1 MSEPD
6 RPDDRELDAFLERRS
21 DISRA
26 YRADTQ
32 TQTAPETL
40 DAGLLAQ
47 AAQPA
52 VLALRARRIQ
62 RWRVPLTMAASLVVV
77 VGVLRLTRDDA
88 AARRQTLAP
97 QVTVAAATATAH
109 AAPVAAA
116 VEAVVDPA
124 DRTQEDKRK
133 DAGGAALPSPRID
146 AAKKAE
152 QGESRHPAAPA
163 EQPASRGVLGESL
176 PPPPVASSTSKLAP
190 PPSAA
195 APVAADEAPSAA
207 TAAARD
213 AAPSQGLAAESLS
226 KLQGVAKRA
235 ESEQRDN
242 AWQAARYQG
251 MALGHATLDDIIRRW
266 GPAQSVDQSHMQTP
280 LPEGRVARRLLEY
293 SSGVDA
299 RGTVR
304 MQVDT
309 NSQALASVSVSVTL
323 RPALALKTVEAQEKL
338 TPPAT
343 VRAADAPLCAAAP
356 EPVDRDLPYPQYR
369 IYPAQGIYLL
379 LTAPDTVVEIR
390 YFDVCNY

>member
-1 MSEPD
+1 MSEPE

-52 VLALRARRIQ
+52 VLALRARRLQ

-97 QVTVAAATATAH
+97 QVTVDAATATAH
-109 AAPVAAA
+109 VAPVTAAA
-116 VEAVVDPA
+116 EAVVDPA

-152 QGESRHPAAPA
+152 QKESRHPAAPA

-299 RGTVR
+299 RGPVR
-304 MQVDT
+304 IQVDT
-309 NSQALASVSVSVTL
+309 NSQALASVSVTL

-356 EPVDRDLPYPQYR
+356 ESVDRDLPYPQYR